1 MDIFIYITNNIL
13 MKIINRKSLVVF
25 RLFFSTSKL
34 LSYTVLV
41 SSSILGYLLMSVDVV
56 IVGLIVSASLSGVK
70 NITESLVKL
79 RPKFLMGGGIN
90 NDNEANEAETNKNKR
105 VKKEREVL

>member
-1 MDIFIYITNNIL
+1 

-34 LSYTVLV
+34 LSYIVLV

-79 RPKFLMGGGIN
+79 RPKFLMGGGNN